1 MLTGWAVVRAQELKF
16 CVAEFYLD
24 QQDLSAQE
32 ENRDDGDGAL
42 YAIIK
47 VTSDNEDGDLNDF
60 SFDFNYLKNSKEMR
74 DGELWVFVQRN
85 AKNVTIR
92 REGYKT
98 VKYALPQTIRAG
110 KTYRMKLSVQQRVVQ
125 QRILQFKVTPANESA
140 VVKVKKEDS
149 NEDYQLWGMVDAQGS
164 IDRLLESGEYLYEI
178 SAESYKTAQGKVSL
192 INGEGNYIEKVSL
205 TPNFGFLEIS
215 DDYGI
220 AGAEVYINNLKVG
233 TIPYKSG
240 RMEPRNDYQL
250 MISNGELFKTYNS
263 TIEIHQGETTIISPR
278 LQSNFAETT
287 IKVEDEAE
295 IFLNG
300 TSKGKGSWKGPLRAG
315 VHDVECR
322 LPNHI
327 SSKKQIVVKVD
338 VPETHILD
346 KPTPIEGSL
355 YVKSNPSGAK
365 IFLDGRDLGI
375 VTPNKID
382 NVLIGAHKVTI
393 MFDNY
398 KQENVDINVNE
409 DEIATVYVDLS
420 NTVIK
425 LTLDNNNLSLKP
437 EGTVQLTPTVYPEF
451 ANNKSVTWSSSN
463 TDVATVDNEG
473 NVTAV
478 AGGTATITAQ
488 SVSNSN
494 VKATCQV
501 LVAFDRTFTVGG
513 VTFTMKLVEAGTFQ
527 MGAITGDGDETPV
540 HSVTISQ
547 DYYIGETEVTQALWK
562 AVTGKT
568 PTSGG
573 SAWAKKYGR
582 GNNYPAY
589 YISYEDVLSF
599 ITKLNSM
606 TGENFRMPT
615 EAEWEFAARGGNKS
629 KGYTCS
635 GSNTIGDVAWYTNNS
650 SSKTQIIKTKAANE
664 LGIYDMS
671 GNVYEWCSDWYG
683 SYSSSAQ
690 TDPTGPNIGTR
701 RVLRGGCWAGFAPLC
716 RCADRS
722 SNWPSFR
729 GNYVGFRLAL

>member
-1 MLTGWAVVRAQELKF
+1 
-16 CVAEFYLD
+16 
-24 QQDLSAQE
+24 
-32 ENRDDGDGAL
+32 
-42 YAIIK
+42 
-47 VTSDNEDGDLNDF
+47 
-60 SFDFNYLKNSKEMR
+60 
-74 DGELWVFVQRN
+74 
-85 AKNVTIR
+85 
-92 REGYKT
+92 
-98 VKYALPQTIRAG
+98 
-110 KTYRMKLSVQQRVVQ
+110 
-125 QRILQFKVTPANESA
+125 
-140 VVKVKKEDS
+140 
-149 NEDYQLWGMVDAQGS
+149 
-164 IDRLLESGEYLYEI
+164 
-178 SAESYKTAQGKVSL
+178 
-192 INGEGNYIEKVSL
+192 
-205 TPNFGFLEIS
+205 
-215 DDYGI
+215 
-220 AGAEVYINNLKVG
+220 
-233 TIPYKSG
+233 
-240 RMEPRNDYQL
+240 
-250 MISNGELFKTYNS
+250 
-263 TIEIHQGETTIISPR
+263 
-278 LQSNFAETT
+278 
-287 IKVEDEAE
+287 
-295 IFLNG
+295 
-300 TSKGKGSWKGPLRAG
+300 
-315 VHDVECR
+315 
-322 LPNHI
+322 
-327 SSKKQIVVKVD
+327 
-338 VPETHILD
+338 
-346 KPTPIEGSL
+346 
-355 YVKSNPSGAK
+355 
-365 IFLDGRDLGI
+365 
-375 VTPNKID
+375 
-382 NVLIGAHKVTI
+382 

-701 RVLRGGCWAGFAPLC
+701 RVLRGGCWGGFAPLC